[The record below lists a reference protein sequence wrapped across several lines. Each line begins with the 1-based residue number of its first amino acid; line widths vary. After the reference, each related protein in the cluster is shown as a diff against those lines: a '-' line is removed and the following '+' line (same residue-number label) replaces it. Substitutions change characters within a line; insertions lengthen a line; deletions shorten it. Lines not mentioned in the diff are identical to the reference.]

1 MGPGCSVEIPS
12 ECRGPSQ
19 EATWCP
25 AVSTKASCSAVATK
39 LLQRVALAESDPERG
54 HFLIPDCF
62 RDLQGLPV
70 SGDSV
75 LLLLAVFFP
84 VPDAS
89 TAASHAS
96 GSERAM
102 ARRPSL
108 ASRCRAW
115 SGTANSVG
123 AVLPAQTRS
132 LK

>member
-75 LLLLAVFFP
+75 LLLLAVFLLFQMLRQRP
-84 VPDAS
+84 LTQVEASVPWPGAPASLRDA
-89 TAASHAS
+89 
-96 GSERAM
+96 E
-102 ARRPSL
+102 L
-108 ASRCRAW
+108 
-115 SGTANSVG
+115 G
-123 AVLPAQTRS
+123 AGPPILWEPCCQHRLEA
-132 LK
+132 